1 MNIKRVEDRAGV
13 DRNPRDD
20 IHSEMVHLARHPYP
34 KRRPQLRVRET
45 RARARVLGRMCGCVC
60 LCTRMRCEE
69 RSYARWKRVDD
80 LFVLSLSLSLSV
92 SVCMCVC
99 VCASVRVHV
108 HVHKS

>member
-45 RARARVLGRMCGCVC
+45 RARARLGSHVWLCMSVHTYAMRGKIVC
-60 LCTRMRCEE
+60 PMETC
-69 RSYARWKRVDD
+69 
-80 LFVLSLSLSLSV
+80 
-92 SVCMCVC
+92 
-99 VCASVRVHV
+99 
-108 HVHKS
+108 